1 MHFVSRLERESGCRD
16 PRDIGAP
23 IQLACLF
30 PHRAVVN
37 LAAGQEEV
45 LKVFSVCLM
54 FASDVPNLSF
64 AAVDTV
70 VRPFVC
76 LCQTR
81 RAVR

>member
-1 MHFVSRLERESGCRD
+1 MPRFSSRVCFLTV
-16 PRDIGAP
+16 
-23 IQLACLF
+23 LLLMV
-30 PHRAVVN
+30 H